1 MRRHQ
6 TPPAVVASSEKKKR
20 KDDYWLA
27 IKLSFYSNSDCPSNN
42 LLSKRWK
49 EYKWGKLLSK
59 GQSAH

>member
-1 MRRHQ
+1 MRKHQ
-6 TPPAVVASSEKKKR
+6 TPPAVVASSEKKR
-20 KDDYWLA
+20 RLLLA

>member
-1 MRRHQ
+1 MRNIRHR
-6 TPPAVVASSEKKKR
+6 PPLWQAVKR

-42 LLSKRWK
+42 LLNKRWK